1 MEPILAEAP
10 TADAEG
16 GGDHAGGGAKPPS
29 GDDGGEGAVGEGGN
43 SGGCRGATDR
53 APAAKDQA
61 TGGSSH
67 PAAGEVRGPWSCDS
81 PLLCCNYDFFG
92 N

>member
-16 GGDHAGGGAKPPS
+16 GGDHAGVGATPLS
-29 GDDGGEGAVGEGGN
+29 GDDGGEGAGGEGGN
-43 SGGCRGATDR
+43 TGGCRGATDR
-53 APAAKDQA
+53 APAAEDQT

-67 PAAGEVRGPWSCDS
+67 PAAGEV
-81 PLLCCNYDFFG
+81 
-92 N
+92 